1 MIKYVKI
8 WILIL
13 AGCCIPVQNAFSQSV
28 SKDGYIN
35 YTVGNKWKYESRYSD
50 KELTIEI
57 KECTETDTLTTCQVE
72 NFGELIVQKDS
83 VFITDFFDNLW
94 PDRNIGVIK
103 FYMVYH
109 PLDSLWDACLSDCGF
124 GVMGGISDTTRFEV
138 FSENV
143 LVKDVGFIQFLSEND
158 SLGNP
163 VMGFEISEKF
173 GFLSIQPYEG
183 EALILTGAVI
193 EEKSYGSLI
202 VSNEDEEKFDRV
214 QNFSLSEPY
223 PNPFNPSVSVELRV
237 TRPEEIKIQVFDVLG
252 RLILALPSKV
262 YAAGIH
268 QVHLE
273 VEKLPTGVFY
283 IVAQSSSQSSTKKIT
298 KIK

>member
-1 MIKYVKI
+1 
-8 WILIL
+8 
-13 AGCCIPVQNAFSQSV
+13 
-28 SKDGYIN
+28 
-35 YTVGNKWKYESRYSD
+35 
-50 KELTIEI
+50 
-57 KECTETDTLTTCQVE
+57 
-72 NFGELIVQKDS
+72 
-83 VFITDFFDNLW
+83 
-94 PDRNIGVIK
+94 
-103 FYMVYH
+103 MVYH

-124 GVMGGISDTTRFEV
+124 GIMGGISDTTHFEV
-138 FSENV
+138 FSENI

-223 PNPFNPSVSVELRV
+223 PNPFNPDVSIELSIARS
-237 TRPEEIKIQVFDVLG
+237 EEINIQVFDVLG
-252 RLILALPSKV
+252 RLVSAIPPKKYST
-262 YAAGIH
+262 GTH
-268 QVHLE
+268 SVHLDLE
-273 VEKLPTGVFY
+273 GLQTGVFY
-283 IVAQSSSQSSTKKIT
+283 IVAQSPSHSATKKIT
-298 KIK
+298 KVK